1 MGIFGSQQDNSE
13 RYFPVPPAEAF
24 TALTDSVRKRFKLKA
39 ADDFTLSCQF
49 SSGASAFTWG
59 ENFTAQV
66 VPSQSGSTIRISGVG
81 KVGGQMMQ
89 SARTAKLVGQLL
101 DAVTA
106 DLRAKRVSTTLENE
120 AIATVENEATQTDW
134 MGDLS
139 GGLGSDPATG
149 CGWCSAASGRTG

>member
-13 RYFPVPPAEAF
+13 RYFPVPPTEAF
-24 TALTDSVRKRFKLKA
+24 TSLTAAVRKRFNLKA

-66 VPSQSGSTIRISGVG
+66 VPAEGGATIRFSAVG
-81 KVGGQMMQ
+81 KVGGQVMQ

-101 DAVTA
+101 DEVTA
-106 DLRAKRVSTTLENE
+106 DLRAKRN
-120 AIATVENEATQTDW
+120 A
-134 MGDLS
+134 
-139 GGLGSDPATG
+139 
-149 CGWCSAASGRTG
+149 